1 MRAGVVLVVSGGV
14 AAGDRPAFAAEP
26 DCRAINGRA
35 LTVSTVTE
43 ASERRQVKLRA
54 GDVLAFE
61 LQAGGGA
68 RGIVALTSGNGPER
82 ALLDGPDG
90 TKATLVAA
98 EHGSVDL
105 RFESRGGAPATFRAT
120 CRPADQV
127 RAEKRSKGAGRL
139 ARLPADIAI
148 EVPVEGDDATV
159 ADLAIDSPS
168 IRMPNPEVP
177 AFTAPSP
184 KDPDTGLAF
193 NMGLRDHRFVPG
205 PYGVQ
210 VDPAASGVDVGV
222 NYKLQPAIMVGAMAQ
237 FDQATETA
245 VGGSARDMTDKAWM
259 AGPVTKLQLA
269 PGVALDAKAAWGY
282 ADASALDLSA
292 HAPSMPRGLVSA
304 RLSNTQTFGDWR
316 LTPSVNVN
324 HSWDTMVAAG
334 TSATDAYVTSTVT
347 GGRVDVGPELAYRLD
362 LPNAAF
368 IEPRV
373 AVGSFWGLDGLSGV
387 TYPAHGDMRLKAEAG
402 VTFGMSD
409 GAKLQMG
416 GAVEEGDRSTP
427 DAWSG
432 RVQMSVPLK

>member
-1 MRAGVVLVVSGGV
+1 MRAGVALVVS
-14 AAGDRPAFAAEP
+14 AGIAGSDSPALAGEL
-26 DCRAINGRA
+26 DCRVISGQP
-35 LTVSTVTE
+35 LTISIITE
-43 ASERRQVKLRA
+43 ASERRQVKLRT

-68 RGIVALTSGNGPER
+68 RGIVALAPENGPER

-90 TKATLVAA
+90 TKATFVASQP
-98 EHGSVDL
+98 GSFDL
-105 RFESRGGAPATFRAT
+105 LFDSKGGAPATFKAT
-120 CRPADQV
+120 CRPAGEG
-127 RAEKRSKGAGRL
+127 RAEKRPKGAGRF

-148 EVPVEGDDATV
+148 EVPVEDDDPTF
-159 ADLAIDSPS
+159 ADLAMNAPLV
-168 IRMPNPEVP
+168 RMPNPEAP
-177 AFTAPSP
+177 AFSAPTP

-210 VDPAASGVDVGV
+210 VDPAASGVDIGV

-237 FDQATETA
+237 FDQATET
-245 VGGSARDMTDKAWM
+245 VIGGPARDMTDKAWM
-259 AGPVTKLQLA
+259 AGPVTKLKLA

-304 RLSNTQTFGDWR
+304 RLSNTQTFGGWR
-316 LTPSVNVN
+316 LTPSVNIN

-362 LPNAAF
+362 LANAAF

-373 AVGSFWGLDGLSGV
+373 AVGSFWGLDGLSSV
-387 TYPAHGDMRLKAEAG
+387 THPVHGDMRLKAEAG
-402 VTFGMSD
+402 LTFGMGD
-409 GAKLQMG
+409 GTKLQMG
-416 GAVEEGDRSTP
+416 GAIEEGDRTVP